1 MRFARNLPM
10 QTTSSGD
17 CGFVFPTEMGW
28 MAIAWRGTKVRQL
41 TFGHPSAAAALAS
54 LEAPSLEVVGDRR
67 ALPEWIV
74 TLVNC
79 LEDYALGQDVS
90 FDRVPVD
97 VGSLTE
103 FQQRVVRECRKIRRG
118 QTRTY
123 SQLAAA
129 AGSPG
134 ASRAVGNV
142 MARNKL
148 PILIPCHR
156 VVGAGCSLGGF
167 SAPDGLSMKQR
178 MLRMEGAALATQLA
192 DRPRTH
198 SPTRR
203 PTALAR

>member
-1 MRFARNLPM
+1 M
-10 QTTSSGD
+10 QTTNSED

-28 MAIAWRGTKVRQL
+28 MAIVWRGTKVRQL
-41 TFGHPSAAAALAS
+41 TFGHPSAAAAW
-54 LEAPSLEVVGDRR
+54 APFEGPAATFIGDRR
-67 ALPEWIV
+67 ELPEWLAAV
-74 TLVNC
+74 VNR
-79 LEDYALGQDVS
+79 LEEYASGCDVS
-90 FDRVPVD
+90 FDRTPVD
-97 VGSLTE
+97 VGQLTA

-156 VVGAGCSLGGF
+156 VVGAGSSLGGF
-167 SAPDGLSMKQR
+167 SAPEGLSMKQR
-178 MLRMEGAALATQLA
+178 MLRMEGAVLAIHASNRPT
-192 DRPRTH
+192 DRR
-198 SPTRR
+198 PTRR
-203 PTALAR
+203 RAALAR